1 VMTCDFLET
10 RILFFPFFELL
21 RKMLILDG
29 VSFSACLLMVD
40 WKIGVSE
47 FRGVRYLRL
56 LFPRQAFS
64 WGLPRE
70 QTWHPKE

>member
-1 VMTCDFLET
+1 M
-10 RILFFPFFELL
+10 FPLFELL

-47 FRGVRYLRL
+47 FRGVHAIPKIIVSEASFFL
-56 LFPRQAFS
+56 
-64 WGLPRE
+64 GLASGTNIAPQRIGRN
-70 QTWHPKE
+70 KI